1 MAPNPPITFNLAA
14 RLFGAR
20 SHFNA
25 HWFIVNKAAISASAA
40 ILLITLSGC
49 GAPPENAAIENT
61 GEQMSANMVEKAEAM
76 EEKVAMESNA
86 MAADMIG
93 NGSAD
98 VESGNGQTDTDS
110 ALDGTNN

>member
-1 MAPNPPITFNLAA
+1 M
-14 RLFGAR
+14 
-20 SHFNA
+20 
-25 HWFIVNKAAISASAA
+25 NKAAISASAA

-49 GAPPENAAIENT
+49 GASPENAAIENT

-98 VESGNGQTDTDS
+98 VESANGQADTDS
-110 ALDGTNN
+110 APDGANN